1 MRAKDPAVAPNPES
15 STPNPQ
21 LFMRIGIFGGS
32 FDPIH
37 NGHLLVASEACE
49 ALGLEQVLFITTA
62 RPTHKTPTAPP
73 EARHEMT
80 VLATADDER
89 LVASRLELDRPGP
102 SYTVDTLEQI
112 HREFAGGREQRAEGS
127 SSFSDLLEL
136 FFITGAD
143 AYNDVGSW
151 HQAERLTEL
160 AQLVA
165 VTRPGYAYRMDPFF
179 SSRVQTVEIPG
190 LEISSSMIR
199 SRLQEGRSIRYLV
212 PRSVEEYIVK
222 HRLYP

>member
-1 MRAKDPAVAPNPES
+1 MR
-15 STPNPQ
+15 
-21 LFMRIGIFGGS
+21 LGIFGGS

-37 NGHLLVASEACE
+37 NGHLLVCSEVCA
-49 ALGLEQVLFITTA
+49 ALELDVVWLITTA
-62 RPTHKTPTAPP
+62 RPTHKIPTAPP

-80 VLATADDER
+80 VLATADDSR
-89 LVASRLELDRPGP
+89 LIASRLELDRAGP

-112 HREFAGGREQRAEGS
+112 HREFAESRKPKAES
-127 SSFSDLLEL
+127 ESLPSAFSLQPSANLEL

-143 AYNDVGSW
+143 AYNDVGTW

-165 VTRPGYAYRMDPFF
+165 VTRPGYTYKMDSFF
-179 SSRVQTVEIPG
+179 ASRVKTLEIPG

-199 SRLQEGRSIRYLV
+199 SRLREGRTIRYLV
-212 PRSVEEYIVK
+212 PRLVEEYIVK
-222 HRLYP
+222 HRLYR

>member
-1 MRAKDPAVAPNPES
+1 MR
-15 STPNPQ
+15 
-21 LFMRIGIFGGS
+21 LGIFGGS
-32 FDPIH
+32 FDPVH

-49 ALGLEQVLFITTA
+49 ALGLERVLFITTA

-112 HREFAGGREQRAEGS
+112 HREFTRSTKTTAEGH
-127 SSFSDLLEL
+127 SSFSPLEL

-165 VTRPGYAYRMDPFF
+165 VTRPGYPYRMDPFF

>member
-1 MRAKDPAVAPNPES
+1 MR
-15 STPNPQ
+15 
-21 LFMRIGIFGGS
+21 LGIFGGS

-37 NGHLLVASEACE
+37 NGHLLVASEASE
-49 ALGLEQVLFITTA
+49 ALRLERVLFITTA
-62 RPTHKTPTAPP
+62 RPTHKTPIAPP

-102 SYTVDTLEQI
+102 SYTVDTLEGL
-112 HREFAGGREQRAEGS
+112 HRGWPPP
-127 SSFSDLLEL
+127 LEL

-143 AYNDVGSW
+143 AYNDVNTW

-165 VTRPGYAYRMDPFF
+165 VTRPGYTYRMDPFF
-179 SSRVQTVEIPG
+179 SSRVHTLEIPG

-199 SRLQEGRSIRYLV
+199 SRLREGQGIRYLV
-212 PRSVEEYIVK
+212 PRLVEEYIVK
-222 HRLYP
+222 HRLYR